1 VRRGRP
7 RRPARPGDA
16 TLDKNVNFLDYVVIA
31 TNYGAHLPEPATLA
45 ILAMGGAWLVF
56 RRHRTRTRTKGEA
69 GMRNAAKKMAGLG
82 VAVLML
88 AAAGVCQA
96 AVTIDLSITADTGT
110 KTWQVHATVT
120 DPSNES
126 LGLHGI
132 GIDVWGSQTQY
143 GPWTGGLSVND
154 GTDPLGEIVLP
165 VGACPTYW
173 WTIGF
178 GAITV
183 PGDVVGTGIELMGVL
198 QPSVHQ
204 QRTISSVIYNSI
216 LKGAGET
223 SGSAP
228 VLGGDVSWAHP
239 VLVAEGTYTGDFGWL
254 NVSLYKDQA
263 GKAVSVTVLPA
274 SLPAATTGGAPF
286 ATFSPMA
293 GTNYRDSVFVPE
305 PATLALVAV
314 GIGAV
319 VLRMRRG

>member
-1 VRRGRP
+1 
-7 RRPARPGDA
+7 
-16 TLDKNVNFLDYVVIA
+16 
-31 TNYGAHLPEPATLA
+31 
-45 ILAMGGAWLVF
+45 
-56 RRHRTRTRTKGEA
+56 
-69 GMRNAAKKMAGLG
+69 MRNAAKKMAGLG

-120 DPSNES
+120 DSSDES

-154 GTDPLGEIVLP
+154 GVDPLGVMVLP
-165 VGACPTYW
+165 MGVCPTYF

-178 GAITV
+178 GANQV
-183 PGDVVGTGIELMGVL
+183 GGDVVGTGIELMGVM

-204 QRTISSVIYNSI
+204 QRTISSVVYNSI
-216 LKGAGET
+216 LKGVGET

-228 VLGGDVSWAHP
+228 VLGGDVSWDHP
-239 VLVAEGTYTGDFGWL
+239 VLVAEGTYTGDVGWL

-263 GKAVSVTVLPA
+263 GKATSVSVLPA
-274 SLPAATTGGAPF
+274 TLPAPTTGGASF
-286 ATFSPMA
+286 AAVYPMA
-293 GTNYRDSVFVPE
+293 GTNYRASVFVPE
-305 PATLALVAV
+305 PATLALVALGGLGLV
-314 GIGAV
+314 FG
-319 VLRMRRG
+319 RKRR